1 MGGAPNSATGGA
13 KVPTD
18 PREKLPG
25 DLPQFFSRKAKQS
38 QGKELQ
44 RHRRFCF
51 ASVALLIATCI
62 MPRTLDGHSYAAT
75 TMLPIKRRRRRT
87 RSSAIAAVA
96 AGALLLTHHFHLS
109 DARKITIVRTNSHE
123 QDTGASSTTGAAD
136 TDVVDTTA
144 AGDDLIDDSI
154 FDPVEPDPSCSQDS
168 AAEGNG
174 DDGCVNG
181 GNEPPAST
189 IEVEK
194 VLIDS
199 RFLDAYGGEDPSII
213 DPEYDDA
220 CADELTAEAG
230 STKIAHEGDAK
241 DSGEK
246 GQCAE
251 PKYVYRD
258 KHWGSDTKILKMRD
272 RLRRSG
278 AKRPPVFLMPGLA
291 ATRLVSWKH
300 TNCKQISNLLSDIK
314 MQDYVWLNINM
325 LIQMAT
331 IDPDCWIG
339 CLSLGL
345 NQSDPILKARR
356 SNKDSKNNTTK
367 TNGDMRCK
375 LRPDEGLDAISSLAP
390 GSVTSEF
397 LVGGTNTVYA
407 WLTQWLADNLGYDV
421 TSLLGLPYDWRLS
434 PDKMEER
441 DGFLT
446 STRYRIEAAVKSNGG
461 IPGIM
466 VAHSMGNVVFR
477 YFLEWLRLEMRKE
490 TLAELMEGWERRKKS
505 LSQQGTSGSGTD
517 ASNGGHR
524 PGWVGGSSSTSTS
537 PAPTHHSSQDRIT
550 AFASGLKSG
559 LDTFVKTYFDDDSI
573 ESNEEKKINKNEEG
587 QIDDDAATDS
597 GTEEF
602 QRAQLVELS
611 KIEGDTKW
619 LQWLHNHIWT
629 YVGLSAPLIGAVN
642 PLRAVLSGENM

>member
-1 MGGAPNSATGGA
+1 MARPSA
-13 KVPTD
+13 V
-18 PREKLPG
+18 
-25 DLPQFFSRKAKQS
+25 
-38 QGKELQ
+38 
-44 RHRRFCF
+44 
-51 ASVALLIATCI
+51 
-62 MPRTLDGHSYAAT
+62 
-75 TMLPIKRRRRRT
+75 
-87 RSSAIAAVA
+87 AAVA
-96 AGALLLTHHFHLS
+96 AGALLLTHHHIHVQ
-109 DARKITIVRTNSHE
+109 AKKITVVRSKSNDH
-123 QDTGASSTTGAAD
+123 
-136 TDVVDTTA
+136 
-144 AGDDLIDDSI
+144 IDDSL
-154 FDPVEPDPSCSQDS
+154 FDPVEPDPSCSQDGS
-168 AAEGNG
+168 DAEGDNAS
-174 DDGCVNG
+174 CVDG

-213 DPEYDDA
+213 DPEYDGA

-230 STKIAHEGDAK
+230 AEAK
-241 DSGEK
+241 DSVGGK
-246 GQCAE
+246 PGQCTE
-251 PKYVYRD
+251 PKYAYRD
-258 KHWGSDTKILKMRD
+258 KHWGSDDKILKMRD

-345 NQSDPILKARR
+345 NQTDPILTARR
-356 SNKDSKNNTTK
+356 SGKEWKYNATK
-367 TNGDMRCK
+367 ANGDMRCK

-434 PDKMEER
+434 PDVMEER

-466 VAHSMGNVVFR
+466 VAHSMGNAVFR

-505 LSQQGTSGSGTD
+505 QSHAKQKLQHDASDSGSIDTSD
-517 ASNGGHR
+517 EPHR
-524 PGWVGGSSSTSTS
+524 PGWVGGTSSTGTP
-537 PAPTHHSSQDRIT
+537 PAPDQHSPQERIT

-559 LDTFVKTYFDDDSI
+559 IFNTFMKTHFDDDHSA
-573 ESNEEKKINKNEEG
+573 NDEERKTV
-587 QIDDDAATDS
+587 QDTDS
-597 GTEEF
+597 
-602 QRAQLVELS
+602 QIKDKDSNNDADDLLRAQLVELS

-619 LQWLHNHIWT
+619 LQWLQNHIWT

>member
-1 MGGAPNSATGGA
+1 
-13 KVPTD
+13 
-18 PREKLPG
+18 
-25 DLPQFFSRKAKQS
+25 
-38 QGKELQ
+38 
-44 RHRRFCF
+44 
-51 ASVALLIATCI
+51 
-62 MPRTLDGHSYAAT
+62 MPPSPSPPLRIR
-75 TMLPIKRRRRRT
+75 P
-87 RSSAIAAVA
+87 SAITAVA
-96 AGALLLTHHFHLS
+96 AGALLLTHHIPLS
-109 DARKITIVRTNSHE
+109 DARKITIVRSNNHE
-123 QDTGASSTTGAAD
+123 QDTGAG
-136 TDVVDTTA
+136 TA
-144 AGDDLIDDSI
+144 ATVGDMIDDSI

-168 AAEGNG
+168 AKEGNG
-174 DDGCVNG
+174 DDSCVNG

-189 IEVEK
+189 IEMEK

-199 RFLDAYGGEDPSII
+199 RFLDAYGGEDPSTI
-213 DPEYDDA
+213 DPDYDDA
-220 CADELTAEAG
+220 CAEELTAEAG

-246 GQCAE
+246 QGQCAE
-251 PKYVYRD
+251 QKYVYRD

-356 SNKDSKNNTTK
+356 GNKDGKNNATK

-466 VAHSMGNVVFR
+466 VAHSMGNVVLR

-505 LSQQGTSGSGTD
+505 QAQAKQQKQHQGASGSSID
-517 ASNGGHR
+517 ASAEGHR
-524 PGWVGGSSSTSTS
+524 PGWVGVSSSTSTS
-537 PAPTHHSSQDRIT
+537 PTPTPTQHSPQDRIT

-559 LDTFVKTYFDDDSI
+559 IDTFVKTYFDEEDA
-573 ESNEEKKINKNEEG
+573 ESNDHKGINENVESDG
-587 QIDDDAATDS
+587 
-597 GTEEF
+597 GTEEI

-619 LQWLHNHIWT
+619 LQWLQKHIWT

>member
-1 MGGAPNSATGGA
+1 MARPSA
-13 KVPTD
+13 V
-18 PREKLPG
+18 
-25 DLPQFFSRKAKQS
+25 
-38 QGKELQ
+38 
-44 RHRRFCF
+44 
-51 ASVALLIATCI
+51 
-62 MPRTLDGHSYAAT
+62 
-75 TMLPIKRRRRRT
+75 
-87 RSSAIAAVA
+87 AAVA
-96 AGALLLTHHFHLS
+96 AGALLLTHHHIHVQ
-109 DARKITIVRTNSHE
+109 AKKITIVRSNSNDH
-123 QDTGASSTTGAAD
+123 
-136 TDVVDTTA
+136 
-144 AGDDLIDDSI
+144 IDDSL
-154 FDPVEPDPSCSQDS
+154 FDPVEPDPSCSHDGS
-168 AAEGNG
+168 DAE
-174 DDGCVNG
+174 DDNASCVDG

-213 DPEYDDA
+213 DPEYDGA

-230 STKIAHEGDAK
+230 TSKLSDGAEAK
-241 DSGEK
+241 DSVGGK
-246 GQCAE
+246 PGQCTE
-251 PKYVYRD
+251 PKYAYRD
-258 KHWGSDTKILKMRD
+258 KHWGSDEKILKMRD

-345 NQSDPILKARR
+345 NQTDPILTARR
-356 SNKDSKNNTTK
+356 SGKEWKYNATK
-367 TNGDMRCK
+367 ANGDMRCK

-434 PDKMEER
+434 PDVMEER

-466 VAHSMGNVVFR
+466 VAHSMGNAVFR

-505 LSQQGTSGSGTD
+505 QSH
-517 ASNGGHR
+517 AK
-524 PGWVGGSSSTSTS
+524 P
-537 PAPTHHSSQDRIT
+537 PAPAQHSPQERIT
-550 AFASGLKSG
+550 AFASGLKSEIFN
-559 LDTFVKTYFDDDSI
+559 TFFMKTH
-573 ESNEEKKINKNEEG
+573 
-587 QIDDDAATDS
+587 IDDDHSANKEENDEERNTVQDS
-597 GTEEF
+597 DSQTKDKDSNDADDLL
-602 QRAQLVELS
+602 RTQLVELS

-619 LQWLHNHIWT
+619 LQWLQNHIWT

>member
-1 MGGAPNSATGGA
+1 MLA
-13 KVPTD
+13 
-18 PREKLPG
+18 R
-25 DLPQFFSRKAKQS
+25 
-38 QGKELQ
+38 Q
-44 RHRRFCF
+44 R
-51 ASVALLIATCI
+51 
-62 MPRTLDGHSYAAT
+62 
-75 TMLPIKRRRRRT
+75 KRRLRP
-87 RSSAIAAVA
+87 SAVAAAVA
-96 AGALLLTHHFHLS
+96 AGALLLTHHIRVS
-109 DARKITIVRTNSHE
+109 EARKITIVRTDNNE
-123 QDTGASSTTGAAD
+123 QDTGAAGGSGAAEIDID
-136 TDVVDTTA
+136 TKQIG
-144 AGDDLIDDSI
+144 GDIIDDSL

-168 AAEGNG
+168 AADV
-174 DDGCVNG
+174 DDDSCVDG

-189 IEVEK
+189 IELEK
-194 VLIDS
+194 VLIAS

-220 CADELTAEAG
+220 CTDELTAEAG
-230 STKIAHEGDAK
+230 STSLSHEGDAK

-246 GQCAE
+246 QGQCSG

-300 TNCKQISNLLSDIK
+300 TKCKQISNLLSDIK

-345 NQSDPILKARR
+345 NQSDPILEARR
-356 SNKDSKNNTTK
+356 GSKDGKNNTTK
-367 TNGDMRCK
+367 TNADMRCK

-434 PDKMEER
+434 PDVMEER

-505 LSQQGTSGSGTD
+505 QSQKKRQKQDASGSSTGT
-517 ASNGGHR
+517 NNEGFR
-524 PGWVGGSSSTSTS
+524 PGWVSGSSSAGTPPTLTTQHS
-537 PAPTHHSSQDRIT
+537 PQERIT

-559 LDTFVKTYFDDDSI
+559 IDSLIKTYFDDDDLD
-573 ESNEEKKINKNEEG
+573 SNGG
-587 QIDDDAATDS
+587 QIIDNTEGKVHDDTTGATD
-597 GTEEF
+597 TDKDDL
-602 QRAQLVELS
+602 QRAKLVELS

>member
-1 MGGAPNSATGGA
+1 MP
-13 KVPTD
+13 
-18 PREKLPG
+18 PR
-25 DLPQFFSRKAKQS
+25 Q
-38 QGKELQ
+38 
-44 RHRRFCF
+44 
-51 ASVALLIATCI
+51 
-62 MPRTLDGHSYAAT
+62 
-75 TMLPIKRRRRRT
+75 RRRRIIRP
-87 RSSAIAAVA
+87 SAIAAVA
-96 AGALLLTHHFHLS
+96 AGAALLLTHHIHLS
-109 DARKITIVRTNSHE
+109 DARKITIVRTNNHE
-123 QDTGASSTTGAAD
+123 QDTGAAGGA
-136 TDVVDTTA
+136 TVDVVDTGTA
-144 AGDDLIDDSI
+144 GGDMIDDSI

-168 AAEGNG
+168 VTEGNG
-174 DDGCVNG
+174 DDSCVDG
-181 GNEPPAST
+181 GNEPPVST

-194 VLIDS
+194 ILIDS
-199 RFLDAYGGEDPSII
+199 RFLDAYGGEDPSKI
-213 DPEYDDA
+213 DPDYDDA

-230 STKIAHEGDAK
+230 STKIAHEGDAI
-241 DSGEK
+241 DSGEKK

-356 SNKDSKNNTTK
+356 GNKDGKNNANK

-490 TLAELMEGWERRKKS
+490 TLAELVEGWERRKKS
-505 LSQQGTSGSGTD
+505 QTHAKQQKQQQDALGSGTG
-517 ASNGGHR
+517 ASNEGHR
-524 PGWVGGSSSTSTS
+524 PGWVGGTSSTSSSPTS
-537 PAPTHHSSQDRIT
+537 TQHFSQDRIT

-559 LDTFVKTYFDDDSI
+559 IDTFVKTYFDEEDV
-573 ESNEEKKINKNEEG
+573 ESNDQKGSNENMESET
-587 QIDDDAATDS
+587 DDASSADS
-597 GTEEF
+597 DTEEI

-619 LQWLHNHIWT
+619 LQWLHKHIWT

>member
-1 MGGAPNSATGGA
+1 MP
-13 KVPTD
+13 
-18 PREKLPG
+18 PR
-25 DLPQFFSRKAKQS
+25 
-38 QGKELQ
+38 Q
-44 RHRRFCF
+44 RRMRRI
-51 ASVALLIATCI
+51 S
-62 MPRTLDGHSYAAT
+62 P
-75 TMLPIKRRRRRT
+75 
-87 RSSAIAAVA
+87 SAITAVA
-96 AGALLLTHHFHLS
+96 AGALLLTHHIHLS
-109 DARKITIVRTNSHE
+109 DARKITIVRSNNHE
-123 QDTGASSTTGAAD
+123 QDTGAEGAATVD
-136 TDVVDTTA
+136 IVDTGTA
-144 AGDDLIDDSI
+144 GGDMIDDSI

-168 AAEGNG
+168 VAEGNG
-174 DDGCVNG
+174 DDSCVNG

-213 DPEYDDA
+213 DPDYDDA

-230 STKIAHEGDAK
+230 STKIAHEGDAI

-246 GQCAE
+246 QGQCAE
-251 PKYVYRD
+251 AKYVYRD

-356 SNKDSKNNTTK
+356 GNKDGKNNATK

-505 LSQQGTSGSGTD
+505 QAQAKQQKQHQGASGSGTD
-517 ASNGGHR
+517 ASGQGHR
-524 PGWVGGSSSTSTS
+524 SGWVGGSTSTSTS
-537 PAPTHHSSQDRIT
+537 PTPTPTQHSPQDRIT
-550 AFASGLKSG
+550 AFASGLRSG
-559 LDTFVKTYFDDDSI
+559 IDTFVKTYFDEEDA
-573 ESNEEKKINKNEEG
+573 ESNDQKGINDNVESE
-587 QIDDDAATDS
+587 IDDTRSSSTDS
-597 GTEEF
+597 ETEEI

-619 LQWLHNHIWT
+619 LQWLHKHIWT